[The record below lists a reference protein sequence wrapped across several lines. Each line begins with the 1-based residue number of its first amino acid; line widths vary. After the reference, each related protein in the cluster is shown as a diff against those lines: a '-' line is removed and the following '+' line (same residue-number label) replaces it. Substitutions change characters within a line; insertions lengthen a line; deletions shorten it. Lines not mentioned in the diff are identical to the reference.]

1 VKNSEPFKLAVI
13 VGNRGFFP
21 QHLVEMGRAQL
32 LESLSAMGVET
43 IALGT
48 DDTPFGSVESL
59 EDARK
64 CASVFDQARHQID
77 GVLVSL
83 PNFGDERAA
92 ANTIRWSGLNVPVLV
107 HAFSDDSGAMTLAH
121 RRDAFCGKISICN
134 NLRQYGIP
142 YSLTKSHTLSPDTD
156 EFQRA
161 IEEFQSLCRV
171 VNGLR
176 GLRVGVIGARPA
188 AFNTVRFSEVLL
200 ERQGISVE
208 PIDLSEVIHRARG
221 LEDTD
226 PRVDQKIEAIRAY
239 LPGKED
245 SPAMLRIAKLGVVID
260 EWMQAFDLTATA
272 IQCWTAL
279 EEILGIVPCT
289 LMSMMSNNLFP
300 SACETDIPGVISMA
314 ALGLASNK
322 PSAIVDWNNN
332 YGQDPNKCVV
342 FHCSNLP
349 KDLLE
354 LEGPSGGAA
363 ITHHPIISVAMGEE
377 HSFGSIDGR
386 LRSGVYTFC
395 RVSTDALN
403 GKMRA
408 YIGEATSTEDSLES
422 FGGYGVIEIPHMQ
435 DLLHY
440 ICEHGFEHH
449 VAINPAETSD
459 VLDEAFTKY
468 LGWEVYHHH

>member
-1 VKNSEPFKLAVI
+1 MKNEPFTLAVLI
-13 VGNRGFFP
+13 GNRGFFP
-21 QHLVEMGRAQL
+21 QHLVEQGRTQL
-32 LESLSAMGVET
+32 LDSLSALGVET
-43 IALGT
+43 VALGV
-48 DDTPFGSVESL
+48 DETPFGSVESID
-59 EDARK
+59 DARK
-64 CASVFDQARHQID
+64 CAHLFEQSRQQID

-83 PNFGDERAA
+83 PNFGDERAV
-92 ANTIRWSGLNVPVLV
+92 ANTIRWSGLKVPVLV

-121 RRDAFCGKISICN
+121 RRDAFCGKISVCN

-142 YSLTKSHTLSPDTD
+142 FSLTRSHTLLPDTD
-156 EFQRA
+156 AFQSE
-161 IEEFQSLCRV
+161 IEEFQSICRV
-171 VNGLR
+171 VNGLQ

-200 ERQGISVE
+200 EQHGISVE

-221 LEDTD
+221 LEDADT
-226 PRVDQKIEAIRAY
+226 RVEEKIEAIHAY

-245 SPAMLRIAKLGVVID
+245 SPAMLRVAKLGVVID
-260 EWMQAFDLTATA
+260 QWMQDLDLAATA

-300 SACETDIPGVISMA
+300 SACETDIPGVVSMA
-314 ALGLASNK
+314 ALSLASNK

-332 YGQDPNKCVV
+332 FGQDPNKCVV

-349 KDLLE
+349 KDLLIQ
-354 LEGPSGGAA
+354 EGSPGEAS
-363 ITHHPIISVAMGEE
+363 ITYHPIISVAMGED
-377 HSFGSIDGR
+377 HSYGSIDGR
-386 LRSGVYTFC
+386 LRSGVYTYC
-395 RVSTDALN
+395 RVSTDDLN
-403 GKMRA
+403 GRMRA
-408 YIGEATSTEDSLES
+408 YVGEATSTDDSLES

-449 VAINPAETSD
+449 VAINPAKTSA
-459 VLDEAFTKY
+459 VLEEAFTKY